1 MSGMWVGIIFL
12 INTAWVSVP
21 PSIDSKGRLTE
32 PPDVV
37 FGLNN
42 EYFKSEKICW
52 EYFDNHPSFKVL
64 DVYNRDYYDIESK
77 IKRYVI
83 KHVGTAYVA
92 CKEDTTTIQHGSF
105 HKHIHDSHDK

>member
-1 MSGMWVGIIFL
+1 
-12 INTAWVSVP
+12 
-21 PSIDSKGRLTE
+21 
-32 PPDVV
+32 
-37 FGLNN
+37 
-42 EYFKSEKICW
+42 
-52 EYFDNHPSFKVL
+52 VL